1 MASKKKPARAEIEKA
16 LMSTA
21 NYIQSTL
28 PPNMVFSLSFY
39 ELGEPI
45 TWASNAKRE
54 SLPAMYRKLAKLIE
68 DKIKAEKTPPKARA

>member
-1 MASKKKPARAEIEKA
+1 MAAKKKPIRADIEKA

-28 PPNMVFSLSFY
+28 PPNMVFSLSFF
-39 ELGEPI
+39 EFGEPI

-54 SLPAMYRKLAKLIE
+54 SLPTMYRRLARLIDE
-68 DKIKAEKTPPKARA
+68 KIKSEKTPPKAKA